1 MHVFINPYYICTYL
15 NIQLG
20 VKWMV
25 FGVPMNTNPK
35 TRTIF
40 STAFWCQA
48 CQIRIQSAGCAF
60 AALLA
65 NGNVVTWGDP
75 AFGGDSG
82 HVQVQL
88 QQVQQIYSTYYAFA
102 ALLSDQSV
110 VTWGDP
116 AFGGDCTEVQSQ
128 LRHVQTISGT
138 VGAFVAICAD
148 GLMLSWGNVTCR
160 LKGLHRFFFD
170 CPRHP

>member
-1 MHVFINPYYICTYL
+1 MDGIWGTNFH
-15 NIQLG
+15 
-20 VKWMV
+20 
-25 FGVPMNTNPK
+25 TNPK
-35 TRTIF
+35 TQIF
-40 STAFWCQA
+40 SQPFGA
-48 CQIRIQSAGCAF
+48 RIQSAGCAF

-75 AFGGDSG
+75 TFGGDSG

-88 QQVQQIYSTYYAFA
+88 QQVQQIFSTYYAFA
-102 ALLSDQSV
+102 ALLSDRSV

-148 GLMLSWGNVTCR
+148 GLMLSWGNVTRR
-160 LKGLHRFFFD
+160 LKGRTVFFN
-170 CPRHP
+170 CPRPP